1 MHSFNIAEFCSNPY
15 ICIMSYIISR
25 SSNIKID
32 IMTSLNV
39 ESNQAVVT
47 PPPVK
52 SSYMYNVYS

>member
-1 MHSFNIAEFCSNPY
+1 MYSFNIAEFCRNPY

-47 PPPVK
+47 PQPVK
-52 SSYMYNVYS
+52 SSYNVYS